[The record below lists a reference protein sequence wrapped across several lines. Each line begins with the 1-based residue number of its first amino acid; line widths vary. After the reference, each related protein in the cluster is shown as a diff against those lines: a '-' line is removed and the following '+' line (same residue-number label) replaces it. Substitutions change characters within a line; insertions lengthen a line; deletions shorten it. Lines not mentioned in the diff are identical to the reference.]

1 MQQPST
7 ATSSRRPH
15 QGTTPHHRR
24 MFEWWDEDMPL
35 TGPLPAEGL
44 LGVALRAARDR
55 KVLSQKELATLSG
68 VTQSVISRM
77 ERGSRTNW
85 QAFCRLLDAMDLEP
99 VVTTRRRKSD
109 LEREVDRLAPMSALD
124 RLGEHQLFLDWL
136 PQGLPAT
143 GWALDGDSAL
153 LAHGVPATPS
163 EFTLAILDELAEHE
177 VVVRLR
183 NDWQAPFTFRTVPS
197 LPPLLQIATG
207 ERSVPLLP
215 LDHVDL
221 GERGTQQRTEREAAP
236 AAYLR
241 AIGRG

>member
-1 MQQPST
+1 
-7 ATSSRRPH
+7 
-15 QGTTPHHRR
+15 

-55 KVLSQKELATLSG
+55 KVLSQKELAAKSG
-68 VTQSVISRM
+68 ITQSVISRM
-77 ERGSRTNW
+77 ERGTRTNW

-109 LEREVDRLAPMSALD
+109 LDREVERLSTMSAMARLD
-124 RLGEHQLFLDWL
+124 EHQLFLDWIPRDL
-136 PQGLPAT
+136 PET

-163 EFTLAILDELAEHE
+163 EFTIAILEELADHE

-183 NDWQAPFTFRTVPS
+183 NDWQAPFKFRTVPQ
-197 LPPLLQIATG
+197 LPPLLHIAAG
-207 ERSVPLLP
+207 ARSVALLP
-215 LDHVDL
+215 LDHIDL
-221 GERGTQQRTEREAAP
+221 GDEGTQQRTEREAALEI
-236 AAYLR
+236 YLG
-241 AIGRG
+241 AIGRA